1 MTTISQSNH
10 NFESKLKYSINRIKN
25 KNKEVLIRNVF
36 NPLQKSIMAMVL
48 VDTINEEMKKISD
61 ERKKEDHF

>member
-1 MTTISQSNH
+1 M
-10 NFESKLKYSINRIKN
+10 KN

-61 ERKKEDHF
+61 ERKNQDHF

>member
-61 ERKKEDHF
+61 ERKNQDHF

>member
-1 MTTISQSNH
+1 MTTISQSNQI
-10 NFESKLKYSINRIKN
+10 FETKLKYSINKIKN